1 MKNKHGI
8 EMIQPSRHLSPP
20 ATAKPE
26 PERLLALPEVEQ
38 QTSLKKT
45 SIYGLIRDGKFPPP
59 IRLTRRAS
67 RWPAS
72 QVQAWIADRIQAGA
86 V

>member
-1 MKNKHGI
+1 
-8 EMIQPSRHLSPP
+8 MIQPSRHLSPP
-20 ATAKPE
+20 ATVKPE

-72 QVQAWIADRIQAGA
+72 QVQAWIVDRIKAGA